1 VHGNNRAVQ
10 AFAALAI
17 GLVLALFLGVVVGLT
32 WFLAVP
38 IGILFL
44 VLAPMGYAAMAG
56 RHGVRRTSG
65 ALGAS
70 TSTASASYEPASDPL
85 DRYRQPE

>member
-1 VHGNNRAVQ
+1 VQ
-10 AFAALAI
+10 AFVALAV
-17 GLVLALFLGVVVGLT
+17 GLVLALFLGIVIGLT

-44 VLAPMGYAAMAG
+44 VLAPMGWAAMAG
-56 RHGVRRTSG
+56 RRGVRRNSG

-70 TSTASASYEPASDPL
+70 TSTATASYQPASDPL